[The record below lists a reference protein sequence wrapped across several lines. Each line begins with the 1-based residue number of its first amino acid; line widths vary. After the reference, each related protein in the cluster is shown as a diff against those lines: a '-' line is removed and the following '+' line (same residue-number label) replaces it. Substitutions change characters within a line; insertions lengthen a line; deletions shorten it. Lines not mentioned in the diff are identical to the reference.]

1 VRVLIPTPLGHL
13 PLIAEEL
20 GREHEVVGAAGES
33 EADLLAAVP
42 GIDALVATG
51 MDVSAAVI
59 EKGGHLQV
67 IGTPQVGFDR
77 IDVAAATRWGIP
89 VISSAGLAA
98 TAVAEFA
105 VGLMISL
112 SRKINLADRDLRAE
126 GWSSR
131 PTYAQPSQS
140 LGREVRGS
148 TVGVV
153 GLGMIGAETARMA
166 KAALGCRILGY
177 DPMVS
182 TADLEGSGVEKV
194 EDLKELAAAAD
205 FVVLHVPLVE
215 ATRHLVDAEFLAAM
229 KPSAYVLNVA
239 RGGVID
245 EDALVAALREGRI
258 AGGALDV
265 FEDEPLAA
273 DSPLLG
279 FDNLILTPHIAGVT
293 HEWNEQRARAF
304 AERMAQALRG
314 EKPGGLANPEVWPA
328 FEQRRGEL
336 AAG

>member
-1 VRVLIPTPLGHL
+1 VRILIPTPLGHL

-20 GREHEVVGAAGES
+20 GREHEIVGAAGES
-33 EADLLAAVP
+33 DADLLVAVP
-42 GIDALVATG
+42 HVDALIATG

-59 EKGGHLQV
+59 ENGGQLQV

-77 IDVAAATRWGIP
+77 IDVAAATSRGIP

-112 SRKINLADRDLRAE
+112 GRKINLADRDLRAD
-126 GWSSR
+126 GWKSR
-131 PTYAQPSQS
+131 PTYAQPSRS
-140 LGREVRGS
+140 LGVEVRGK
-148 TVGVV
+148 TVGIV

-166 KAALGCRILGY
+166 KAALGCRVLGF
-177 DPMVS
+177 DPNVVA
-182 TADLEGSGVEKV
+182 ADLEGTGIEKV
-194 EDLKELAAAAD
+194 DDLAEIAATAD
-205 FVVLHVPLVE
+205 FIVLHVPLVE

-229 KPSAYVLNVA
+229 KPTAYVLNVA

-245 EDALVAALREGRI
+245 EDALADALRECRI

-293 HEWNEQRARAF
+293 HEWNEQRSRAF
-304 AERMAQALRG
+304 AERIAQTLRG

-336 AAG
+336 AAR

>member
-13 PLIAEEL
+13 PLIAAEL
-20 GREHEVVGAAGES
+20 GREHDIVGAAGES

-59 EKGGHLQV
+59 ETGDRLQV

-112 SRKINLADRDLRAE
+112 SRRINLADRDLRAE
-126 GWSSR
+126 GWKSR
-131 PTYAQPSQS
+131 PTYAQPDRL
-140 LGREVRGS
+140 LGREVRGT

-153 GLGMIGAETARMA
+153 GLGMIGSELARIA
-166 KAALGCRILGY
+166 KAALGCRVLGF
-177 DPMVS
+177 DPNVPAS
-182 TADLEGSGVEKV
+182 DLEGTGIEKV
-194 EDLKELAAAAD
+194 DDLKEIAANAD

-215 ATRHLVDAEFLAAM
+215 ATRHLIDAEFLAAM
-229 KPSAYVLNVA
+229 KPTAYVLNVA

-245 EDALVAALREGRI
+245 EDALATALREGQI

-273 DSPLLG
+273 DSPLVG
-279 FDNLILTPHIAGVT
+279 FDSLILTPHIAGVT

-304 AERMAQALRG
+304 AERVAQVLRG

-336 AAG
+336 AAA

>member
-1 VRVLIPTPLGHL
+1 VRILIPTPLGHL

-20 GREHEVVGAAGES
+20 GREHEIVGAAGES

-59 EKGGHLQV
+59 EKGGHLQA

-77 IDVAAATRWGIP
+77 IDVEAATKWGIP

-98 TAVAEFA
+98 TAVAEYA
-105 VGLMISL
+105 IGAMISL
-112 SRKINLADRDLRAE
+112 SRRINLADRDLRAA
-126 GWSSR
+126 GWKSR
-131 PTYAQPSQS
+131 PTYAQPSRN
-140 LGREVRGS
+140 LGVEARGK

-166 KAALGCRILGY
+166 KAALNARVLGF
-177 DPMVS
+177 DPNVS
-182 TADLEGSGVEKV
+182 AADLDGTGIEKV
-194 EDLKELAAAAD
+194 EDLAEIAANAD
-205 FVVLHVPLVE
+205 FIVLHVPLIE

-229 KPSAYVLNVA
+229 KSTAYVLNVA
-239 RGGVID
+239 RGGVVD
-245 EDALVAALREGRI
+245 EAALAEALRGGEI

-304 AERMAQALRG
+304 AERIAQVLRG